1 MYFDTPVAVPDKPGK
16 MTFRQRGESVY
27 VSYEHGR
34 TYDPERKYT
43 LVKRTTVGK
52 LVDPADRS
60 LMYPNANFGVFFPDE
75 VPDERPEAS
84 RSGCLRFGTW
94 AVMRKIAGERG
105 LGSILSDVAGEVGG
119 GLALDLAA
127 YSLVT
132 EGNAAQHYPAYA
144 FSHPLFTPGMRMYSD
159 SKVSEFLHDLGREA
173 PPAFLSMWNAA
184 HDHREKIWISY
195 DSTNK
200 DCQAGDLE
208 MVEPG
213 HAKSGGTGP
222 VVNVSIA
229 YDRTNSEPLFYE
241 EYPGSVVD
249 VSQLQC
255 MHEKAAAYGYRHCG
269 FILDRGYFSRSNISY
284 MDEHGYPFVMMV
296 KGMSKLVSSMIDERR
311 GSFEC
316 DRDCFVREYSA
327 YGTTLERPLYAGDKK
342 TRCFH
347 LFFSAAR
354 AASER
359 AAVERRLNRL
369 ADALKR
375 AEGKRHEMSAA
386 ESRYFEGVYAKDGTL
401 LFARERCEVSK
412 RELELCGY
420 FAIVTSGEMSARDA
434 LLLYKGRDASE
445 KLFTGMK
452 SFLGGDC
459 LRVHSDESV
468 AGKLMV
474 EFVALILRN
483 RMHWLLRERAAA
495 SDKKANYMTVPAAV
509 AELEKIEV
517 VRQADGVYRLD
528 HAVTATQREILAAF
542 GMDDA
547 DIKRIARELGDEL
560 GHTGKGE

>member
-1 MYFDTPVAVPDKPGK
+1 MIFTVAL
-16 MTFRQRGESVY
+16 T
-27 VSYEHGR
+27 
-34 TYDPERKYT
+34 
-43 LVKRTTVGK
+43 
-52 LVDPADRS
+52 
-60 LMYPNANFGVFFPDE
+60 
-75 VPDERPEAS
+75 
-84 RSGCLRFGTW
+84 
-94 AVMRKIAGERG
+94 
-105 LGSILSDVAGEVGG
+105 
-119 GLALDLAA
+119 
-127 YSLVT
+127 
-132 EGNAAQHYPAYA
+132 
-144 FSHPLFTPGMRMYSD
+144 
-159 SKVSEFLHDLGREA
+159 
-173 PPAFLSMWNAA
+173 
-184 HDHREKIWISY
+184 
-195 DSTNK
+195 
-200 DCQAGDLE
+200 
-208 MVEPG
+208 
-213 HAKSGGTGP
+213 
-222 VVNVSIA
+222 
-229 YDRTNSEPLFYE
+229 
-241 EYPGSVVD
+241 
-249 VSQLQC
+249 
-255 MHEKAAAYGYRHCG
+255 
-269 FILDRGYFSRSNISY
+269 
-284 MDEHGYPFVMMV
+284 
-296 KGMSKLVSSMIDERR
+296 
-311 GSFEC
+311 
-316 DRDCFVREYSA
+316 
-327 YGTTLERPLYAGDKK
+327 
-342 TRCFH
+342 CFH

>member
-144 FSHPLFTPGMRMYSD
+144 FSHPLVTPGMRMYSD

-249 VSQLQC
+249 VSQLLS
-255 MHEKAAAYGYRHCG
+255 
-269 FILDRGYFSRSNISY
+269 IRG
-284 MDEHGYPFVMMV
+284 HQQGP
-296 KGMSKLVSSMIDERR
+296 
-311 GSFEC
+311 
-316 DRDCFVREYSA
+316 YS
-327 YGTTLERPLYAGDKK
+327 LCAG
-342 TRCFH
+342 
-347 LFFSAAR
+347 
-354 AASER
+354 
-359 AAVERRLNRL
+359 
-369 ADALKR
+369 AL
-375 AEGKRHEMSAA
+375 S
-386 ESRYFEGVYAKDGTL
+386 
-401 LFARERCEVSK
+401 
-412 RELELCGY
+412 
-420 FAIVTSGEMSARDA
+420 
-434 LLLYKGRDASE
+434 
-445 KLFTGMK
+445 
-452 SFLGGDC
+452 
-459 LRVHSDESV
+459 
-468 AGKLMV
+468 
-474 EFVALILRN
+474 
-483 RMHWLLRERAAA
+483 
-495 SDKKANYMTVPAAV
+495 
-509 AELEKIEV
+509 
-517 VRQADGVYRLD
+517 
-528 HAVTATQREILAAF
+528 
-542 GMDDA
+542 
-547 DIKRIARELGDEL
+547 
-560 GHTGKGE
+560 